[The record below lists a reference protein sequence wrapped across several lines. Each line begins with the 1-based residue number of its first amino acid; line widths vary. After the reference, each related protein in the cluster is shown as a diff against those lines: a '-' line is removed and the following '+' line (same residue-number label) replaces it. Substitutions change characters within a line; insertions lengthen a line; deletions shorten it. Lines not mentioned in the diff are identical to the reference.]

1 MPLGLDAV
9 ARGGK
14 AALARALALLEQ
26 APEGAESLALL
37 EAAWQ
42 APRAQVVGITGPP
55 GVGKSTLT
63 GALLAEARRRG
74 RRVAVVAVDPSSK
87 SSGGA
92 LLGDRLRL
100 DSDPEDPDAFVRSMA
115 ARDRLGGL
123 ARETFAAVVLLRA
136 LYDLVLVE
144 TVGVGQ
150 SETDIA
156 ELADTVIFCVQPA
169 SGDAVQFMKAGIVE
183 IPEIAV
189 VTKADLGNA
198 ARRALADL
206 KGALSLARA
215 DADWTV
221 ECLALAARAPGAA
234 ATLLEVVERH
244 WAHLAAAG
252 RLAERRRRQA
262 RAWLTA
268 SLRELHGTRGLA
280 RVAARLA
287 QPWADSPFTRL
298 AALGRDIEGGQTA

>member
-9 ARGGK
+9 AAGGK
-14 AALARALALLEQ
+14 AAIARALALLEQ
-26 APEGAESLALL
+26 APEGTESLALL

-42 APRAQVVGITGPP
+42 VPRAQVVGITGPP

-74 RRVAVVAVDPSSK
+74 RRVAVVAVDPSSRA
-87 SSGGA
+87 SGGA

-156 ELADTVIFCVQPA
+156 ELADTVVFCVQPA

-189 VTKADLGNA
+189 VTKADLGGA

-215 DADWTV
+215 DAEWSV

-234 ATLLEVVERH
+234 ATLLDAVERH
-244 WAHLAAAG
+244 WAHLAKAG
-252 RLAERRRRQA
+252 RLRERRARQA
-262 RAWLTA
+262 RAWLVA
-268 SLRELHGTRGLA
+268 GLRELYGTRGLA
-280 RVAARLA
+280 RVAPRLDEPVGA
-287 QPWADSPFTRL
+287 SPFARL
-298 AALGRDIEGGQTA
+298 AALGRLIEGSGTP